1 MEMQNDTQ
9 NESVVEEPEQVKKK
23 MGRPR
28 IHPMKPPKENKSSW
42 YLDDPKAYLRQYY
55 SMHTKTILICPTCN
69 SEFSCK
75 SSYTIHA
82 KTNKSCLILRLQE
95 LLKNASEKESLK
107 DN

>member
-1 MEMQNDTQ
+1 MKMQNDK
-9 NESVVEEPEQVKKK
+9 EDEVLVEEPEPVKKK

-28 IHPMKPPKENKSSW
+28 IHPMKPPKEKKPSL
-42 YLDDPKAYLRQYY
+42 YLGDRKAYFREYY
-55 SMHTKTILICPTCN
+55 TMHTKKILVCPTCN

-75 SSYTIHA
+75 SSYTTHSR
-82 KTNKSCLILRLQE
+82 TNKSCMILRLQE

>member
-1 MEMQNDTQ
+1 MQNDTQ
-9 NESVVEEPEQVKKK
+9 KEAVVEEPEQVKKK

-28 IHPMKPPKENKSSW
+28 IHPMKPPKEKKPSL
-42 YLDDPKAYLRQYY
+42 YLDDPKAYFRQYY
-55 SMHTKTILICPTCN
+55 SMPTKTMIICPTCN

-95 LLKNASEKESLK
+95 LLKNAGEKDSVKEK
-107 DN
+107 

>member
-9 NESVVEEPEQVKKK
+9 NEVVVEEPEQVKKK

-28 IHPMKPPKENKSSW
+28 IHPMKPPKEKKPSL
-42 YLDDPKAYLRQYY
+42 YLDDPKAYFRQYY
-55 SMHTKTILICPTCN
+55 SMHTKTILICPTCG

-95 LLKNASEKESLK
+95 LLKNASEKDSVKE
-107 DN
+107 N